1 MANSK
6 AQANL
11 FDPAD
16 MGPEIVDMAN
26 GETGELL
33 PDQKT
38 PESAWKPDT
47 NGDPVGSEARAT
59 QDPVH
64 LPDFYYRKYTLDG
77 EGNPLAQ
84 QSRVDGIM
92 EVFKAKRDTNMTFNA
107 EDDEA
112 RKKEENYYL
121 QQVQQIA
128 DGLMPLLET
137 DAQSTGINFLQLTT
151 RTWAEFASIAYE
163 YKEETES
170 ANPNDELPT
179 WLVEREDKMFGLG
192 RKARMLSAVVGLVGD
207 QFGLHDLGL
216 KEARVRAEVE
226 RRQQRLAEWNFK
238 QHADSSVKVA
248 TELNQATQAHTKSV
262 FASA

>member
-1 MANSK
+1 MANH
-6 AQANL
+6 

-16 MGPEIVDMAN
+16 LGPEVVDMAN

-47 NGDPVGSEARAT
+47 NGDPVGSEIRAT
-59 QDPVH
+59 QDPIK
-64 LPDFYYRKYTLDG
+64 LPDFYYRKYSIDG
-77 EGNPLAQ
+77 NGNAMFQ

-92 EVFKAKRDTNMTFNA
+92 DVFKSKRDTAMSFNA
-107 EDDEA
+107 TDDEA

-192 RKARMLSAVVGLVGD
+192 RKARMLSAVVGLIGD

-216 KEARVRAEVE
+216 KEARVRSEVE
-226 RRQQRLAEWNFK
+226 RRQQRLAEWNYK
-238 QHADSSVKVA
+238 QHADASVKVA
-248 TELNQATQAHTKSV
+248 TELNQATQAHTASV